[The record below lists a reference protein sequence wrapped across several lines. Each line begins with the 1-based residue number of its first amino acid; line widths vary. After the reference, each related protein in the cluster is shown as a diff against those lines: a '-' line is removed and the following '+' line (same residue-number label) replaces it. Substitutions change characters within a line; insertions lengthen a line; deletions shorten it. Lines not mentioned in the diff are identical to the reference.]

1 MKKKILLGM
10 SGGLDSTYSVL
21 QLKEMGYDVVGA
33 VLKMSDNTEVE
44 KAQFAADTLGVPLH
58 VVDCTERF
66 RDVVV
71 QDFLNEYAAARTPNP
86 CVICNRYVKIASL
99 CECAKSLGIP
109 YVATG
114 HYANVGFD
122 EDSGRYYIKKA
133 ADMKKDQ
140 SYVLWRLT
148 QEQVSMLTFPLALRE
163 KKDVRAEALEQN
175 LPSADAEESQEICF
189 IPTNDYIS
197 YIEEARGV
205 FPEGDFLDEGGRV
218 LGRHKGI
225 IHYTIG
231 QRKGLGLS
239 LGKPGFVTAIDP
251 KANTVTVV
259 SDETR
264 IFSTRL
270 VCNTLNF
277 QKLKPMDCGTVRA
290 EGKVRYAA
298 KPVMATVQIK
308 GDIAEVLFDSPVRAV
323 TPGQSVVFYD
333 GDDVLFGG
341 IICS

>member
-71 QDFLNEYAAARTPNP
+71 QDFLNEYAVARTPNP

-205 FPEGDFLDEGGRV
+205 FPEGDFLDEEGRV